1 MSEQATVPALP
12 VAAAILAAAQRM
24 FALIRKEV
32 RGFLG
37 SLIGHIVIA
46 VFLLLTGLFLWVF
59 PDNIL
64 DSGFADLGPLFFIAP
79 WVFLFLVPA
88 VTMRSFSEEKRTG
101 TIEVLLTKPLT
112 ELRIVLAKYI
122 AAVLLIGFALLPT
135 LVYVWSVDQLS
146 TSVTAVPVE
155 SVKWR
160 WALFAVLVLANAG
173 LSLAWFIGRWRKRSW
188 ALPGKLLRLVLVLS
202 WVTLFALVLNWMLF
216 LGGIDAGGTWGS
228 YLGLFLLAGCFA
240 AIGVF
245 ASALTDSQIVAFLIS
260 VFFSFFLYMG
270 FDLIA
275 SFDLL
280 GALEG
285 PIKSIGIQQHYAS
298 LGRGVL
304 DLGDVLYHLGVI
316 AIFLLLTRT
325 ALQSRTW

>member
-1 MSEQATVPALP
+1 LP
-12 VAAAILAAAQRM
+12 NGGSYLGPLESMV
-24 FALIRKEV
+24 ALILKEV

-64 DSGFADLGPLFFIAP
+64 DSGYADLGPLFFIAP

-112 ELRIVLAKYI
+112 ELQIVLAKYA
-122 AAVLLIGFALLPT
+122 AAVLLVAVALLPT

-146 TSVTAVPVE
+146 TSVTAVPVGQ
-155 SVKWR
+155 VTTR
-160 WALFAVLVLANAG
+160 WWLFWVLVALNGALSLLWLVRRGQRRGWNTGAWLVRVLWTLAWLG
-173 LSLAWFIGRWRKRSW
+173 LSA
-188 ALPGKLLRLVLVLS
+188 V
-202 WVTLFALVLNWMLF
+202 VLNWLLF
-216 LGGIDAGGTWGS
+216 IGGIDAGGTWGS
-228 YLGLFLLAGCFA
+228 YLGLFFLASCFA
-240 AIGVF
+240 AVGVF
-245 ASALTDSQIVAFLIS
+245 ASALTDSQIVAFLIA
-260 VFFSFFLYMG
+260 VFLCFFLYMG

-275 SFDLL
+275 SFDLM
-280 GALEG
+280 GGLEG
-285 PIKSIGIQQHYAS
+285 PIRAIGIQDHYTS
-298 LGRGVL
+298 MSRGVL
-304 DLGDVLYHLGVI
+304 DLGDVLYSLGTI